1 MDVYVDIESM
11 SNRIIRGESK
21 KIAALI
27 QLYSQG
33 VKTKLRNAEFA
44 LTMLRNLA
52 GQSDDSIYI
61 PGFTVLDSIHFY
73 IDSFFAFLYSSFDVI
88 AQIINQ
94 KLNMAIDE
102 QQVSFKRVK
111 SKLDQNYQGTILQ
124 QICFKLLATTFF
136 INLERYRNCSTHRR
150 QIYIESKTTTRSGT
164 PGYSVSGPLTIIE
177 RLLCDN
183 PLILKPKLSQKKEL
197 IIYCS
202 KMLKRAKIEIDKIAK
217 TL

>member
-1 MDVYVDIESM
+1 MDVYADIESM
-11 SNRIIRGESK
+11 SNRILQGESEE
-21 KIAALI
+21 ISALI
-27 QLYSQG
+27 QIYSQG

-44 LTMLRNLA
+44 LTMLNNLA
-52 GQSDDSIYI
+52 GQSDKSIYI
-61 PGFTVLDSIHFY
+61 QGFTVLDSIHFY

-88 AQIINQ
+88 AQVINQ
-94 KLNMAIDE
+94 KLKMAIDE
-102 QQVSFKRVK
+102 QQVHFKRVK
-111 SKLDQNYQGTILQ
+111 RELEQNHQGTKLQ
-124 QICFKLLATTFF
+124 QILSKLLATNFF

-183 PLILKPKLSQKKEL
+183 PLAIKPKLSQKREL
-197 IIYCS
+197 MTYCS
-202 KMLKRAKIEIDKIAK
+202 KMLKRAEIEITKIAK